1 MVDAFDI
8 SANKARA
15 AILTAGTSSSPSSS
29 YLTDNMASLKSRIE
43 DIDTS
48 EMTGKVT
55 MSSIIDAINNSF
67 ESRQDTD
74 VPQVAILLTDTE
86 NIEVDSDISD
96 ELDSLRESTTFIGI
110 GVGPSVDRP
119 LLEEFATAEPYIV
132 PDFEDLGSE
141 EMFMEIADD
150 ATPGN

>member
-1 MVDAFDI
+1 MVEAFDI
-8 SANKARA
+8 SENKARA
-15 AILTAGTSSSPSSS
+15 AILTAGMSPSSS
-29 YLTDNMASLKSRIE
+29 RGNLTDNMALLKSRIE
-43 DIDTS
+43 DISTS

-55 MSSIIDAINNSF
+55 TSSIIEAISNSF
-67 ESRQDTD
+67 ESGERTD

-96 ELDSLRESTTFIGI
+96 ELDKFREGTTFIGI
-110 GVGPSVDRP
+110 GVGPSVDRS

-132 PDFEDLGSE
+132 PDFEDLGNE